1 MTHQL
6 RSELLKL
13 RTTSTTAVLLLA
25 ASGLTLLAVFLEGLS
40 PAVGALAEEGSQ
52 REMFSAVTSAVLFAT
67 FAGVIAVTS
76 EFRHGTIRPTLLVE
90 PRRRLV
96 LGAKLV
102 AAGLTGVAFGVIC
115 VAIAFGAGLSLLAA
129 RGVDVAL
136 TGTHAF
142 NLILGTIA
150 VSALSAMLG
159 VAVGTLIRHQA
170 GAIVA
175 IVAYSV
181 AVDATLF
188 AAVPALGRWL
198 PGKAGDALIGLP
210 KDDLLA
216 PVAGALILLAWTL
229 VFAIAAMLRN
239 DRADV

>member
-40 PAVGALAEEGSQ
+40 PGVRELAKEGTQ

-76 EFRHGTIRPTLLVE
+76 EFRYGTIRPTLVIE

-96 LGAKLV
+96 VGAKLV

-115 VAIAFGAGLSLLAA
+115 VGLAFGAGLSLLAA

-142 NLILGTIA
+142 NLVAGTIA
-150 VSALSAMLG
+150 ASALSAMLG
-159 VAVGTLIRHQA
+159 VAVGTLIRNQA

-175 IVAYSV
+175 VVAYSV

-198 PGKAGDALIGLP
+198 PGKAGDAIIGLP

-216 PVAGALILLAWTL
+216 PAAGALTLLAWTFA
-229 VFAIAAMLRN
+229 FAIAAMLRN

>member
-40 PAVGALAEEGSQ
+40 PGVGELAKESTQ

-76 EFRHGTIRPTLLVE
+76 EFRYGTIRPTLLVE
-90 PRRRLV
+90 PRRGVV

-115 VAIAFGAGLSLLAA
+115 VGLAFGAGLSLLAA

-136 TGTHAF
+136 TGTHAL
-142 NLILGTIA
+142 NLVAGTIA

-159 VAVGTLIRHQA
+159 VAVGTLIRNQA

-175 IVAYSV
+175 VVAYSV

-216 PVAGALILLAWTL
+216 PAAGALILLAWTFA
-229 VFAIAAMLRN
+229 FAIAAMLRN

>member
-25 ASGLTLLAVFLEGLS
+25 ASGLTLLAVFLEGLA
-40 PAVGALAEEGSQ
+40 PTVRALAKEGTQ

-76 EFRHGTIRPTLLVE
+76 EFRYGTIRPTLLVE

-96 LGAKLV
+96 LAAKLV
-102 AAGLTGVAFGVIC
+102 AAALTGLAFGVIC
-115 VAIAFGAGLSLLAA
+115 VAIAFAAGLSLLAA

-136 TGTHAF
+136 TATHAF

-159 VAVGTLIRHQA
+159 VAVGTLIRNQA

-216 PVAGALILLAWTL
+216 PMAGALILLAWTL
-229 VFAIAAMLRN
+229 ALAIAAMLRN

>member
-6 RSELLKL
+6 RSEILKL

-25 ASGLTLLAVFLEGLS
+25 AVGLTLLAVFVEGL
-40 PAVGALAEEGSQ
+40 PPTVRALANERTQ

-76 EFRHGTIRPTLLVE
+76 EFRYGTIRPTALIE
-90 PRRRLV
+90 PRRRVV
-96 LGAKLV
+96 LGAKLL
-102 AAGLTGVAFGVIC
+102 AAAMTGVAFGVIC
-115 VAIAFGAGLSLLAA
+115 AGVAFGAGMSLLAV
-129 RGVDVAL
+129 RGVDLAL
-136 TGTHAF
+136 TGTHTVTLVF
-142 NLILGTIA
+142 GSTA

-159 VAVGTLIRHQA
+159 VAVGTLIRNQA

-188 AAVPALGRWL
+188 ASVPTLGRWL

-210 KDDLLA
+210 KDELLTPA
-216 PVAGALILLAWTL
+216 AGALVLLAWT
-229 VFAIAAMLRN
+229 VAFAVAATLRN
-239 DRADV
+239 DRTDV